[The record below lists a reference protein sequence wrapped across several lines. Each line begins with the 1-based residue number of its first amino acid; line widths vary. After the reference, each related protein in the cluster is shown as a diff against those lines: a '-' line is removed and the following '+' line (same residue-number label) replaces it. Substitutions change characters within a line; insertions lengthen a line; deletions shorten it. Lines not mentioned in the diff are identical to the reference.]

1 MKCSAGKAKR
11 MLIVDDTDAVRHVLE
26 DMARIE
32 GGFDVET
39 AASGAVALDMLS
51 KNKYDVLLVDLGMP
65 VLVRSWKRSRETS
78 RKT

>member
-65 VLVRSWKRSRETS
+65 VLVRS
-78 RKT
+78 